1 MKNTSQIASELFIV
15 CSVSSP
21 FLRLTQPL
29 LPLKNMSRTFI
40 VSPFLE
46 CSSKLRRHF
55 SGGRK
60 TKSIFI
66 LRPLFGPAETNEKT
80 GHERLQEKGLE
91 MN

>member
-1 MKNTSQIASELFIV
+1 MKNTSQIASEHYYSL

-21 FLRLTQPL
+21 FRQLTQLL

-46 CSSKLRRHF
+46 YSSKLRRHF
-55 SGGRK
+55 SGGRN

-66 LRPLFGPAETNEKT
+66 LRPLFGPAETND
-80 GHERLQEKGLE
+80 ERLPEKGLE